1 MTLVM
6 NSKTVDTFST
16 LKEGMEEFPI
26 PKGNQMTTT
35 MTLDDDDKRLTP
47 KQRAIRDR
55 NADLPKHVRRSID
68 RYRVALGFVP
78 LWGSSLDQR
87 QQRRRA

>member
-1 MTLVM
+1 MEEIPVTQENPMTTNMTL
-6 NSKTVDTFST
+6 N
-16 LKEGMEEFPI
+16 
-26 PKGNQMTTT
+26 
-35 MTLDDDDKRLTP
+35 DDDKRLTP

-78 LWGSSLDQR
+78 LWASSD
-87 QQRRRA
+87 RAKR

>member
-6 NSKTVDTFST
+6 TARGLDTIPT
-16 LKEGMEEFPI
+16 LKEGMEEI
-26 PKGNQMTTT
+26 PMTKGNPMTTT

-55 NADLPKHVRRSID
+55 NAGLPKHVRRSID
-68 RYRVALGFVP
+68 RYRQALGFVP
-78 LWGSSLDQR
+78 LWGSSLERDQK
-87 QQRRRA
+87 RR

>member
-6 NSKTVDTFST
+6 TARGLDEILT
-16 LKEGMEEFPI
+16 LKERLEDFAMNEGES
-26 PKGNQMTTT
+26 MTTT
-35 MTLDDDDKRLTP
+35 MTANDDDRRLTP

-55 NADLPKHVRRSID
+55 NNGLPKHVRRSID

-78 LWGSSLDQR
+78 LWGSSLERDR
-87 QQRRRA
+87 KRR

>member
-1 MTLVM
+1 MTDTLINCEM
-6 NSKTVDTFST
+6 MDTFPT
-16 LKEGMEEFPI
+16 MNDMDDI
-26 PKGNQMTTT
+26 IDMKGTSMTA
-35 MTLDDDDKRLTP
+35 DDDDKRLTP

-78 LWGSSLDQR
+78 LWSLDQR
-87 QQRRRA
+87 QQARRA

>member
-1 MTLVM
+1 MDDIDIT
-6 NSKTVDTFST
+6 
-16 LKEGMEEFPI
+16 
-26 PKGNQMTTT
+26 KGNTMTTT
-35 MTLDDDDKRLTP
+35 MTMHDDDERRLTP

-55 NADLPKHVRRSID
+55 NNGLPKHVRRSID

-87 QQRRRA
+87 KQTHRA